1 MNKYLIERQI
11 PGAGNLSLE
20 DLRTVA
26 RKSVNVLAG
35 LGVEIQWVESYV
47 SGDKIYCVYLA
58 ANEELIREHARL
70 TGIPANTITEVFR
83 VIDPTVAHLADSAT
97 H

>member
-1 MNKYLIERQI
+1 MNKYLIERHI
-11 PGAGNLSLE
+11 PGAGNMSLE

-47 SGDKIYCVYLA
+47 SGDKIFCVYLA
-58 ANEELIREHARL
+58 ANEELIREHSRL
-70 TGIPANTITEVFR
+70 TGIPANSITEVFR

-97 H
+97 